1 MIVTELRQSFPLSG
15 LLKVA
20 GLSRSTFYY
29 QMKAEG
35 TEHRHATLKRTIQ
48 RVYNEHKGRYGY
60 RRVTAA
66 IRRTGTLVNHKSVQ
80 RRMNEMDL
88 RSIARVKKYR
98 AFRGEQNLFAPN
110 LLNRKFKA
118 SKPNEKWVTD
128 VTQFRING
136 EKLYLSPIV
145 DLFNGEVISYEAS
158 RRPLFPMIDA
168 MLRKAFARLGKS
180 DAPLLHS
187 DQGWQY
193 TMPVYRQLLV
203 ENRLTISMSRKGNCY
218 DNAPA
223 ESFFGALK
231 AEFFYPGKF
240 VSIEALQRGLGAYID
255 YYNNKR
261 IKLGLGGMSP
271 VEYRQQRSVV

>member
-1 MIVTELRQSFPLSG
+1 MIVAELRQDFPLSG

-29 QMKAEG
+29 QIKVKD
-35 TEHRHATLKRTIQ
+35 TEHRHATLKQAIQ

-88 RSIARVKKYR
+88 KSIARVKKYR
-98 AFRGEQNLFAPN
+98 AYRGEQNPVAPN
-110 LLNRKFKA
+110 LLNRHFRA

-128 VTQFRING
+128 VTEFRIKG

-145 DLFNGEVISYEAS
+145 DLFNGEVVSYEAS

-193 TMPVYRQLLV
+193 T
-203 ENRLTISMSRKGNCY
+203 
-218 DNAPA
+218 
-223 ESFFGALK
+223 K
-231 AEFFYPGKF
+231 A
-240 VSIEALQRGLGAYID
+240 R
-255 YYNNKR
+255 R
-261 IKLGLGGMSP
+261 
-271 VEYRQQRSVV
+271 